1 MNSEKQEHIRNWKR
15 SGRTKAEYCR
25 EHGIKYMTFMNWVK
39 KEAVS
44 ESAAGWQEIG
54 IIEEKKECSERM
66 FFSVRILEGWNIEL
80 IFRFRNDIP

>member
-1 MNSEKQEHIRNWKR
+1 
-15 SGRTKAEYCR
+15 
-25 EHGIKYMTFMNWVK
+25 MNWVK